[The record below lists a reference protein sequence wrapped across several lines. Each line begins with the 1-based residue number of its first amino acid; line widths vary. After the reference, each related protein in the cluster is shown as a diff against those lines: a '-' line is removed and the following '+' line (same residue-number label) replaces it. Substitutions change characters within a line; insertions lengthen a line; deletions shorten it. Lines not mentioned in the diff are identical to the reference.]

1 MRPASSLPLL
11 LTAFLFV
18 LPAVSDAQSG
28 ESNVSADNAP
38 SGAGSV
44 VQIRNM
50 EPPSEA
56 EKAEARRLARIEREK
71 EEERMRQEQIRQC
84 VIKPVMTDAE
94 IAKCKEVWR

>member
-1 MRPASSLPLL
+1 MRPASALPLL
-11 LTAFLFV
+11 LTAFLFF
-18 LPAVSDAQSG
+18 LPAESDAQSG
-28 ESNVSADNAP
+28 DGNASSDGTSP
-38 SGAGSV
+38 DAASV
-44 VQIRNM
+44 VQIRSS

-56 EKAEARRLARIEREK
+56 EKAEARRLARIERER